1 MASRLTEKLLA
12 DIERYLKSEMTGIE
26 LTMFENNLKEDAELR
41 SELRLQIELSEA
53 MGNKSD
59 YSLFKQKLNREEIDK
74 LKSKLRSKEYQDLS
88 ASIRNAEQVYFN
100 EQSSSKS
107 FKKYYRYF
115 AIAGV
120 FILFFGIYFSQ
131 LDTSY
136 NSYYEANVDW
146 STLTSFTEK
155 GQQKDAFV
163 KGELAFKKEDY
174 KVAAEQFAIVEA
186 SHELYLYSLL
196 NLGASYDIL
205 NENEKAIAAFQK
217 LASVDDS
224 YESSQGYWY
233 EAMIH
238 LKMNHKEKAITALN
252 KCIEN
257 EANFKYQKAK
267 VLLRKLK

>member
-26 LTMFENNLKEDAELR
+26 LTMFEDNLKGDAELR
-41 SELRLQIELSEA
+41 SELQLQIELSEA
-53 MGNKSD
+53 MGNESD

-88 ASIRNAEQVYFN
+88 ASIRNAEKVYFS
-100 EQSSSKS
+100 EQSPSKS
-107 FKKYYRYF
+107 FKKYYRYL

-136 NSYYEANVDW
+136 SSYYEANVDW
-146 STLTSFTEK
+146 TELPSFVEK
-155 GQQKDAFV
+155 GKIDTFT

-174 KVAAEQFAIVEA
+174 KTAAEQFSIVET
-186 SHELYLYSLL
+186 SNELYSHSLVY
-196 NLGASYDIL
+196 LGASYDLL
-205 NENEKAIAAFQK
+205 NQNDNAIATFQK
-217 LASVDDS
+217 LSGVPDSHLASK
-224 YESSQGYWY
+224 GYWY

-238 LKMNHKEKAITALN
+238 LKMNDKEKAITALT
-252 KCIEN
+252 KSAEN
-257 EANFKYQKAK
+257 EANFKYQEAK
-267 VLLRKLK
+267 VLLRKLD

>member
-53 MGNKSD
+53 MGNEGD

-88 ASIRNAEQVYFN
+88 ANIRNAEEVYFS
-100 EQSSSKS
+100 EQSPSRS

-115 AIAGV
+115 AIAGMI
-120 FILFFGIYFSQ
+120 ILFFGIYFSQ
-131 LDTSY
+131 MNTSY

-146 STLTSFTEK
+146 TELPSFVEK
-155 GQQKDAFV
+155 GQQKDAFA
-163 KGELAFKKEDY
+163 KGEIAFKKEDY
-174 KVAAEQFAIVEA
+174 KAAAEQFAIVET
-186 SHELYLYSLL
+186 SYDLYTNSLIY
-196 NLGASYDIL
+196 LGASYDKL
-205 NENEKAIAAFQK
+205 DQNDNAIAAFQK
-217 LASVDDS
+217 LAAVDES

-233 EAMIH
+233 EAMMH
-238 LKMNHKEKAITALN
+238 LKMNNKEKAITALQ
-252 KCIEN
+252 KSVEK
-257 EANFKYQKAK
+257 ETNFKYQEAK
-267 VLLRKLK
+267 VLLRKLD